1 MSNKRKKLLEE
12 ERFLVKVDR
21 ELSLSQSDLWN
32 WVTKPELTGQWIGPW
47 QPVDE
52 ENLQITLIQEE
63 GSPTFPAKIL
73 EFNEPFGYTL
83 ELGGMGVPW
92 VILVT
97 VAPSGQNKSLFSIIQ
112 TIESKEAVPATQA
125 GWEFYADCLIA
136 AIEDRAMPRFKTY
149 WQSVQ

>member
-32 WVTKPELTGQWIGPW
+32 WVTKPELTAQCIGPW

-73 EFNEPFGYTL
+73 
-83 ELGGMGVPW
+83 
-92 VILVT
+92 
-97 VAPSGQNKSLFSIIQ
+97 
-112 TIESKEAVPATQA
+112 
-125 GWEFYADCLIA
+125 
-136 AIEDRAMPRFKTY
+136 
-149 WQSVQ
+149 